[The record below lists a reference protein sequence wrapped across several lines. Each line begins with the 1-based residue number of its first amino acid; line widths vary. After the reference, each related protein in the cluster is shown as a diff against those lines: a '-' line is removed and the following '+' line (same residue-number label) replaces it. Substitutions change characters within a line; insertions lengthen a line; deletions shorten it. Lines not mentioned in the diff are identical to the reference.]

1 MKKIMARIGLL
12 PVGIVAVATL
22 AASFLVVSPAMT
34 ASRASASTPT
44 PPASPAVAGSPAQK
58 ATPTDTGTPTPTP
71 SSTDTGTPTPTPSS
85 TDTGTPTPTASPS
98 PLKIVSISP
107 AGKAVNV
114 SPAAGV
120 RVVFSAALAATT
132 RDPVLVPKVPG
143 HWKIVAGGTTL
154 LFVPTGHL
162 PVYARVHL
170 GVPGGPGGVRGAD
183 GGTLA
188 RSHTLYFTVGG
199 PSSTARLQQFLA
211 ELGYLPLRFRL
222 AVSAPA
228 SGSAAGSATTKQYV
242 SALAR
247 EPHNL
252 DLISLAPLKGAFSWR
267 YKHIPASLRAL
278 WHRGN
283 YTVLIKGAV
292 MEFESDH
299 KLSTD
304 GTVGREVWTA
314 LLKATS
320 RHNATK
326 RVYDYIEV
334 STALPEALHVWRDGR
349 IIYSSAANTGIAARP
364 TALGS
369 FPVYARYLSTTMSGT
384 NPDGSHYS
392 DPGVPYVAYF
402 NGGDA
407 VHGFLRGSYGWP
419 QSLGCVELPYS
430 AAAVVFRY
438 DPIGTLVTVS

>member
-1 MKKIMARIGLL
+1 MKKIVARVALL
-12 PVGIVAVATL
+12 AVSIVAIAMVAAGFVV
-22 AASFLVVSPAMT
+22 AAPALTVSSA
-34 ASRASASTPT
+34 AASTPT
-44 PPASPAVAGSPAQK
+44 PIVTATDSPAE
-58 ATPTDTGTPTPTP
+58 TPTPTDSP
-71 SSTDTGTPTPTPSS
+71 TATPTPTDSP
-85 TDTGTPTPTASPS
+85 TATPTPAPTATPTPPA

-107 AGKAVNV
+107 FAKAKNV
-114 SPAAGV
+114 SPYAGLRV
-120 RVVFSAALAATT
+120 RFSAPLAATT
-132 RDPVLVPKVPG
+132 RVPILLPKVPG

-162 PVYARVHL
+162 PVYTRVYL
-170 GVPGGPGGVRGAD
+170 SVPGGPGGVSGAA
-183 GGTLA
+183 GGVLA
-188 RSHTLYFTVGG
+188 KGRTLYFTLGG

-228 SGSAAGSATTKQYV
+228 SGSAAGSSVAKKRYV

-247 EPHNL
+247 EPHSL
-252 DLISLAPLKGAFSWR
+252 DLISLKPLTGAFSWR
-267 YKHIPASLRAL
+267 YSHIPGSLRGL
-278 WHRGN
+278 WQRKK
-283 YTVLIKGAV
+283 YTTLIKGAV

-299 KLSTD
+299 KLATD
-304 GTVGREVWTA
+304 GAVGRKVWTA

-320 RHNATK
+320 RHQATK

-334 STALPEALHVWRDGR
+334 STSLPEALHVWRNGR
-349 IIYSSAANTGIAARP
+349 IIYSSAANTGIAQRP
-364 TALGS
+364 TARGT

-384 NPDGSHYS
+384 NPDGSHYN
-392 DPGVPYVAYF
+392 DTGVPYVAYF

-407 VHGFLRGSYGWP
+407 VHGFLRGSYGYP
-419 QSLGCVELPYS
+419 QSLGCVELPYG

>member
-1 MKKIMARIGLL
+1 M
-12 PVGIVAVATL
+12 
-22 AASFLVVSPAMT
+22 
-34 ASRASASTPT
+34 
-44 PPASPAVAGSPAQK
+44 AGSPAQK
-58 ATPTDTGTPTPTP
+58 ATPPTGYAHLDGTPTDTGTPTPTGTP
-71 SSTDTGTPTPTPSS
+71 TDTGTPTPT
-85 TDTGTPTPTASPS
+85 GTPTATPS

-114 SPAAGV
+114 SPGAGV
-120 RVVFSAALAATT
+120 RVAFSGPLAATT

-162 PVYARVHL
+162 PVYTKVHV
-170 GVPGGPGGVRGAD
+170 GVPGGSGGVRGAD

-188 RSHTLYFTVGG
+188 KSHTIYFTVGG
-199 PSSTARLQQFLA
+199 PSSTLRLQQFLA

-222 AVSAPA
+222 AVST
-228 SGSAAGSATTKQYV
+228 SGSSSGSTAKKYV
-242 SALAR
+242 GALAR
-247 EPHNL
+247 EPHSL
-252 DLISLAPLKGAFSWR
+252 DLVSLTPLKGAFSWR
-267 YKHIPASLRAL
+267 YSHIPASLRAL
-278 WHRGN
+278 WKKGS
-283 YTVLIKGAV
+283 YTTLIRGAV

-304 GTVGREVWTA
+304 GAVGRKVWTA
-314 LLKATS
+314 LLKATAA
-320 RHNATK
+320 HKATK
-326 RVYDYIEV
+326 RPYDYIEV
-334 STALPEALHVWRDGR
+334 STGSPETLHVWRDGR
-349 IIYSSAANTGIAARP
+349 IIYSSACNTGIASRP
-364 TALGS
+364 TARGS

-384 NPDGSHYS
+384 NPDGSHYN

-407 VHGFLRGSYGWP
+407 VHGFVRGSYGWP